1 MRSAR
6 DPSRPGRNGE
16 GCVSAEGNGQHGR
29 AIGDYEPIRSYAAVG
44 DGRTVALVA
53 KTGAI
58 DFLSLPTLQA
68 PTVFAALLDPEQG
81 GSFELAPAEPFE
93 VERSYLERT
102 NVLQTTFRTAAGAVR
117 VTDALCLEEGLLLP
131 WIELARRI
139 EGLAG
144 DVRLRWRVRPRFDWS
159 RRAPRIERRGGALI
173 ADGGEVRLGVHA
185 WDAGEPVADDEAISA
200 SFTMRSGA
208 RALLALSCGQDQP
221 IPIPKRPDVERRLEQ
236 TPGIWRRWLEACD
249 YGGGWAESV
258 VRSAL
263 LLKLLVYAPT
273 GAIAAA
279 PTSSLPERIGG
290 DKNYDY
296 RYAWVRDS
304 AFTLDAMMR
313 LGLSA
318 QVHESFSFMLGAIRR
333 TAPDLHPFSSLEGR
347 TPRRAEELPLRGY
360 RDSRPVRYGNAA
372 RDQLQLGCWG
382 DLLEIADLYVEHGNA
397 LDDESGRMIAD
408 CVDRLCVIWED
419 EDSGIWELDEHR
431 HWTSSKLAVWM
442 AFDRALGLVERGQ
455 LPDRHA
461 DRWRTERDRVRTFV
475 EERCWSSGL
484 GAYAAFP
491 DTEEVDAAVLRG
503 ARMGWSRIAPER
515 FAQTIDVVRARLAAG
530 GPLLY
535 RTTDHI
541 GEEGAFLAC
550 SFWLAE
556 ALARTGRVDD
566 ARVLMDELVALVN
579 DVGLLPEQI
588 DPSSHAFLGNFP
600 QGLSHLALINAAG
613 AIDPG

>member
-1 MRSAR
+1 
-6 DPSRPGRNGE
+6 
-16 GCVSAEGNGQHGR
+16 
-29 AIGDYEPIRSYAAVG
+29 
-44 DGRTVALVA
+44 LVA

-58 DFLSLPTLQA
+58 DFLSLPALHS
-68 PTVFAALLDPEQG
+68 PTVFGALLDPGKG
-81 GSFELAPAEPFE
+81 GSFELTPVEPFE
-93 VERSYLERT
+93 VERSYLGRT

-117 VTDALCLEEGLLLP
+117 VTDALCLQEGAPLP
-131 WIELARRI
+131 WIELARGI

-144 DVRLRWRVRPRFDWS
+144 EVRLRWRVAPRFDWG
-159 RRAPRIERRGGALI
+159 RQAPRIERRGGALV
-173 ADGGEVRLGVHA
+173 AEEGELRLGVHA
-185 WDAGEPVADDEAISA
+185 WDAGEPVPDDESISA
-200 SFTMRSGA
+200 SFVVHSGA
-208 RALLALSCGQDQP
+208 RALLALCCSHRQP
-221 IPIPKRPDVERRLEQ
+221 IPIPERSEVEHRLEQ
-236 TPGIWRRWLEACD
+236 TPGIWRRWLETSG
-249 YGGGWAESV
+249 YGGGWADAV
-258 VRSAL
+258 FRSAL

-318 QVHESFSFMLGAIRR
+318 QVHESFSFLLGAVRE
-333 TAPDLHPFSSLEGR
+333 TAPDLHPLYSLEGG
-347 TPRRAEELPLRGY
+347 TPQRAEELSLRGY
-360 RDSRPVRYGNAA
+360 QDSRPVRYGNAA

-382 DLLEIADLYVEHGNA
+382 DLVETADLYVEHGNA
-397 LDDESGRMIAD
+397 LDDGSARMIAD
-408 CVDRLCVIWED
+408 CLDRLCVIWQD

-455 LPDRHA
+455 LPARHA
-461 DRWRTERDRVRTFV
+461 DRWRIERDRVRTFV
-475 EERCWSSGL
+475 EERCWSSRL
-484 GAYAAFP
+484 GAYGAHA
-491 DTEEVDAAVLRG
+491 DTDELVDAAVLRG
-503 ARMGWSRIAPER
+503 ARMGWSRVAPQR
-515 FAQTIDVVRARLAAG
+515 FARTIDVVRTRLAAG

-535 RTTDHI
+535 RTTGHV
-541 GEEGAFLAC
+541 GEEGAFVAC

-556 ALARTGRVDD
+556 ALAGTGRVDE
-566 ARVLMDELVALVN
+566 ARVLMHELVALAN

-613 AIDPG
+613 AIESRGA